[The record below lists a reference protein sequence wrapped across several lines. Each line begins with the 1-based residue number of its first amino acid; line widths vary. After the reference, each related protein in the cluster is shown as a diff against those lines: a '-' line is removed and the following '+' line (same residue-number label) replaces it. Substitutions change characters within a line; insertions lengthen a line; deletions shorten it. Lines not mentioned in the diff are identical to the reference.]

1 MEKGH
6 KYKSEDYLTKQYIQ
20 IGQIGSSMIE
30 VLISLFVLA
39 VGLLGI
45 LSLQINALKS
55 VQRGLF
61 TSEAQLLAAHM
72 ADNILA
78 HGTLGKHTVDG
89 AFVTD
94 ITANPYKTIECST
107 ACNEAE
113 QIAYIHAEWQTELQ
127 SRLPSGAGKV
137 TWDSTH
143 LVYTIT
149 VMWDQERRGVTGT
162 NCSGPP
168 TTDLTCFIIQ
178 VNP

>member
-1 MEKGH
+1 MEKKH
-6 KYKSEDYLTKQYIQ
+6 KHKSENYPAKRYIQ

-30 VLISLFVLA
+30 VLVSLFVLA

-78 HGTLGKHTVDG
+78 HGALGKGAVDG
-89 AFVTD
+89 GFVTD
-94 ITANPYKTIECST
+94 TSANHYKAVECSM

-113 QIAYIHAEWQTELQ
+113 QIDYIHAEWQTELQ
-127 SRLPSGAGKV
+127 SRLPSGAGTV
-137 TWDSTH
+137 TWDSAH

-149 VMWDQERRGVTGT
+149 IMWDQERRGVTGT

-168 TTDLTCFIIQ
+168 TTDLTCFTIQ
-178 VNP
+178 VRP